1 MASPPGASPPQASAR
16 SASAATTEASGGAAR
31 GDRAAALRLITAHL
45 ALAVAVGLGA
55 ALIFCVALVPAA
67 TAATAAGAAVPAL
80 QPLWI
85 AVDAALVAL
94 ALAAVYRLRADLGL
108 RSLGAHKL
116 RTLALFAA
124 ISTAAV
130 LITWWL
136 IPDRNGVWLDERNY
150 LETLRRGEILREGA
164 LPFSVRWL
172 VPFLAGRWNVL
183 PIDDALALKAVNF
196 AAFAVTGFYLQLLLV
211 RLAVPRALAALAP
224 LFLLSSYLGVYGA
237 SNRLVI
243 DAFNY
248 AMFVLLLHTLVSP
261 RHAPLFSALLLLAC
275 FNSEKA
281 LFFWLP
287 LHAAT
292 LLLRLPPR
300 APATSQTP
308 GAPRRSRALLD
319 IALAT
324 LRAGAPAIVYT
335 VALSLYLSPA
345 QTELHTCVDNLH
357 RLAFTDGRLSLK
369 GSCAQDTTFQ
379 MLWLPF
385 GPFSVYAL
393 LAFPHC
399 PRWLRALPLLLI
411 PVFLQVLAATDT
423 QRMTAYAFIVLL
435 PLGFLYLT
443 RALASLPRALA
454 RVFLVALPTLAIAA
468 HYLVPL
474 SRALHLGLPTGMLR
488 LTLAGA
494 EVVLVGALLYLHHVV
509 YAQDRS

>member
-1 MASPPGASPPQASAR
+1 MASPPGASPSRAPGTSGV
-16 SASAATTEASGGAAR
+16 SGGAAVDAAVGAR
-31 GDRAAALRLITAHL
+31 NAALRLIAAHV
-45 ALAVAVGLGA
+45 ALVVAVGLGA
-55 ALIFCVALVPAA
+55 ALLFSVTLAPS
-67 TAATAAGAAVPAL
+67 AGAAP

-94 ALAAVYRLRADLGL
+94 AITAVLRLRADLGL
-108 RSLGAHKL
+108 RSLGEPKL

-124 ISTAAV
+124 VSTASV
-130 LITWWL
+130 LVAWWL

-150 LETLRRGEILREGA
+150 LETLRRGELLRDGV

-183 PIDDALALKAVNF
+183 PVDDALALKAVNF
-196 AAFAVTGFYLQLLLV
+196 AAFAATGFYLQLLLV

-248 AMFVLLLHTLVSP
+248 AMFVLLLHALVSP

-287 LHAAT
+287 LYAAVA
-292 LLLRLPPR
+292 LLRLPQR
-300 APATSQTP
+300 TSTTSTTSSP
-308 GAPRRSRALLD
+308 LRSLRD
-319 IALAT
+319 VALAT

-335 VALSLYLSPA
+335 LALSFYLSPS

-357 RLAFTDGRLSLK
+357 RLAFTDGNLSLK
-369 GSCAQDTTFQ
+369 GSCAQSTTFQ

-385 GPFSVYAL
+385 GPFSLYAL
-393 LAFPHC
+393 LAFPHA
-399 PRWLRALPLLLI
+399 PRWLRALPLLLV

-423 QRMTAYAFIVLL
+423 QRMIAYAFIVLL
-435 PLGFLYLT
+435 PLGFLYLA
-443 RALASLPRALA
+443 RALASFPPALRRA
-454 RVFLVALPTLAIAA
+454 FLVALPTVAVTA

-474 SRALHLGLPTGMLR
+474 SRALHLGLPTGLLR

-509 YAQDRS
+509 YAHAHDRS